1 MKSIEDLKRKERKLS
16 FLLNVF
22 VTVLILIGLFL
33 LGWVISVVYADN
45 SMLIPDTGKIPA
57 SLARYLLAPTSPP
70 SSPIL

>member
-45 SMLIPDTGKIPA
+45 SMLIPDTGKIPV
-57 SLARYLLAPTSPP
+57 SFARHLPALTSRL
-70 SSPIL
+70 SSPIV